1 MQPAAG
7 GLRRNGAPGRPPGYP
22 VVALMTDILQH
33 GMVHENQ
40 MEWSVLDQI
49 QASVILTDL
58 HGVITGWNRHAE
70 LLYGW
75 RRDEA
80 IGANLIE
87 LSLATHEAS
96 TAREVTA
103 RLATGQ
109 SWEGE
114 LPMRRKDGS
123 TYPKSGRLRAL

>member
-75 RRDEA
+75 SSEEA
-80 IGANLIE
+80 MGRTILDLMVSSGDQA
-87 LSLATHEAS
+87 LAHDALDT
-96 TAREVTA
+96 
-103 RLATGQ
+103 L
-109 SWEGE
+109 
-114 LPMRRKDGS
+114 MRG
-123 TYPKSGRLRAL
+123 